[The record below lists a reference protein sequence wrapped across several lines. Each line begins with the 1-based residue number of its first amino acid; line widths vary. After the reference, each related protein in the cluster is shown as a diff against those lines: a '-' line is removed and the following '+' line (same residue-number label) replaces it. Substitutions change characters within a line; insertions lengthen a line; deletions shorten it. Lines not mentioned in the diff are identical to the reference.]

1 MEDIDH
7 LLAKSINIIFVDKI
21 GDGIQK
27 KCGNIVGTKFII
39 EKGIYA

>member
-27 KCGNIVGTKFII
+27 KMWKHCRDKV
-39 EKGIYA
+39 YY